1 MKRAAPEGF
10 IAALRE
16 RASWTRSKSDKKASG
31 NLELVVLFFI
41 SAAALAWGWDQH
53 RYGDLTAEEGIG
65 YALGIIG
72 GSMMLALL
80 AYPLRKRLSALRFMG
95 GVRQWFRVHMILGIL
110 GPVLVILHTNFS
122 LGSLNSTV
130 AFIAM
135 SVVALSGLAGRFFYA
150 RIHRGLY
157 GRKASV
163 REYLGEVEGSKSAL
177 VVSAGDAPALIALL
191 RDYEER
197 RLAPAGSFTRA
208 ALRVLSSPLAQ
219 ARLRRE
225 AARLLRRGERRSPA
239 RAEALRRL
247 IEEYI
252 DAVSRAEAFVMYE
265 RLFAL
270 WHLLHL
276 PLFVILIFAAVA
288 HVIAVH
294 MY

>member
-10 IAALRE
+10 IAALRD
-16 RASWTRSKSDKKASG
+16 RASWSRSKQDKRASG
-31 NLELVVLFFI
+31 NRELVVLLFI

-53 RYGDLTAEEGIG
+53 RYGDLTAEEGTG

-122 LGSLNSTV
+122 LGSLNSTI
-130 AFIAM
+130 AFISM
-135 SVVALSGLAGRFFYA
+135 SVVALSGLAGRFLYA

-163 REYLGEVEGSKSAL
+163 REYLSEIEGSKSAL
-177 VVSAGDAPALIALL
+177 VVSAGDLPALVALL
-191 RDYEER
+191 RDYEAR
-197 RLAPAGSFTRA
+197 RLAPASSFTRA
-208 ALRVLSSPLAQ
+208 ALRVLGGPLAQ

-225 AARLLRRGERRSPA
+225 AARLLRGERRSPA
-239 RAEALRRL
+239 RTDALRRL

-252 DAVSRAEAFVMYE
+252 DAVSRAEAFAMYE

-276 PLFVILIFAAVA
+276 PLFAILIFAAIA